1 MKVSVI
7 VPVYNVE
14 RYLRRCLDSC
24 VKQTLDEVEI
34 LVIDDGSPDQSW
46 SIIEEY
52 EQRYPM
58 IKGYRKPNGG
68 LSDTRNFGLN
78 LAVGEYVFFLDSDDF
93 ILEDTLLSL
102 YQKAKE
108 EDSDLVCCDMNY
120 FWEDGREQVV
130 FSHIDHWI
138 HEKADLKKSMTYIH
152 PAACNKL
159 YRKSLFDKVRFTK
172 GILFEDME
180 LLHRMYPYLSSI
192 SFVAKPFYQYMQ
204 RDGAI
209 TSHQDERLFHYPKNL
224 ERIVQE
230 YQKNGF
236 FDEYYNELEYC
247 VIRYLYATFLKRV
260 AQSKNKELYQKAVQT
275 SKTLIQT
282 YFPHPRKN
290 PYFYHNGIKGLYL
303 GWFNP
308 LFAQLVYWQKGRK
321 S

>member
-7 VPVYNVE
+7 IPVYNVE

-108 EDSDLVCCDMNY
+108 EDSDLVC
-120 FWEDGREQVV
+120 
-130 FSHIDHWI
+130 WI
-138 HEKADLKKSMTYIH
+138 
-152 PAACNKL
+152 
-159 YRKSLFDKVRFTK
+159 
-172 GILFEDME
+172 
-180 LLHRMYPYLSSI
+180 
-192 SFVAKPFYQYMQ
+192 
-204 RDGAI
+204 
-209 TSHQDERLFHYPKNL
+209 
-224 ERIVQE
+224 
-230 YQKNGF
+230 
-236 FDEYYNELEYC
+236 
-247 VIRYLYATFLKRV
+247 
-260 AQSKNKELYQKAVQT
+260 
-275 SKTLIQT
+275 
-282 YFPHPRKN
+282 
-290 PYFYHNGIKGLYL
+290 
-303 GWFNP
+303 
-308 LFAQLVYWQKGRK
+308 
-321 S
+321 